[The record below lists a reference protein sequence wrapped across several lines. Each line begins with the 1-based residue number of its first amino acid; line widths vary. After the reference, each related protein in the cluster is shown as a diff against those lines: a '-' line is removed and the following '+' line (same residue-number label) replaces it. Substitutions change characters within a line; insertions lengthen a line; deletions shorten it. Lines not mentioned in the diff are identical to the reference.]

1 MVVHLINTKDD
12 SIKIYLSNKYKIS
25 VDSLSNLS
33 LEIRGLAQHTLL
45 SLKDKFNNLK
55 IKFALKD
62 ELNNSNSLLILN
74 NPEFV
79 YEILKDGKFDSD
91 LNQFLDFVSNYFN
104 NKQIVYNVDDK
115 ILDFNKTYL
124 MGILNVTPDSFSD
137 GGKYLNPS
145 EAIKKALEMI
155 DDGVDI
161 IDIGGESTRPG
172 SDFVTLEEEKR
183 RIIPVIE
190 ELLKIK
196 SDLIISVDT
205 TKSEIARLA
214 LEYGVKIIND
224 ISAMTLD
231 ENMIEVCKK
240 FNPIVI
246 LMHMKGIPKT
256 MQNNPTYDEIISD
269 IYDYLYERTS
279 LIKTKG
285 LSKIII
291 DPGIGFGKS
300 IDDNFNIIKRLNEF
314 KGLGYPILIGLSRKS
329 FIGKTLN
336 LDLNQRD
343 FPSSILEA
351 ISIIKSARIIRTHNI
366 KNGRVVIDLLNKILS

>member
-1 MVVHLINTKDD
+1 
-12 SIKIYLSNKYKIS
+12 
-25 VDSLSNLS
+25 
-33 LEIRGLAQHTLL
+33 
-45 SLKDKFNNLK
+45 
-55 IKFALKD
+55 
-62 ELNNSNSLLILN
+62 
-74 NPEFV
+74 
-79 YEILKDGKFDSD
+79 
-91 LNQFLDFVSNYFN
+91 
-104 NKQIVYNVDDK
+104 
-115 ILDFNKTYL
+115 
-124 MGILNVTPDSFSD
+124 
-137 GGKYLNPS
+137 
-145 EAIKKALEMI
+145 
-155 DDGVDI
+155 
-161 IDIGGESTRPG
+161 
-172 SDFVTLEEEKR
+172 
-183 RIIPVIE
+183 
-190 ELLKIK
+190 LLKIK

>member
-12 SIKIYLSNKYKIS
+12 FIKIYLSNKYKIS